1 MLRDQIR
8 ENRLKFAKGLQE
20 PHREKQIEK
29 LENYN
34 LPNQRCCLGHGCD
47 IFNIKKRKENNSVYF
62 GKDDNYAIAP
72 LELVDLLGL
81 TNSTGGSYIGSSLKN
96 IESHS
101 DIKSLTSLNDN
112 TDITTNEIGKSME
125 DWIEGGEGTPFKPL
139 SDYPEN

>member
-1 MLRDQIR
+1 MLREQIK

-20 PHREKQIEK
+20 SHREKTVEK

-62 GKDDNYAIAP
+62 GKGDNYAIAP

-81 TNSTGGSYIGSSLKN
+81 TNSTGSGYMDSSLKN
-96 IESHS
+96 VELHN
-101 DIKSLTSLNDN
+101 DIKSLTGLNDDTN
-112 TDITTNEIGKSME
+112 ITTHEIGKLME
-125 DWIEGGEGTPFKPL
+125 NWIEGGEGTPFKPL